1 MLNAV
6 LEIGDESAAA
16 SVGPDLTD
24 QPRTRTSV
32 RIGEGKTVI
41 EITAADTSAMR
52 AALNSCLECISIT
65 EDIGKITR

>member
-6 LEIGDESAAA
+6 LEIGDESAAL
-16 SVGPDLTD
+16 SIGPDMAD
-24 QPRTRTSV
+24 QPRTQTSV
-32 RIGEGKTVI
+32 RSEAGKTVI